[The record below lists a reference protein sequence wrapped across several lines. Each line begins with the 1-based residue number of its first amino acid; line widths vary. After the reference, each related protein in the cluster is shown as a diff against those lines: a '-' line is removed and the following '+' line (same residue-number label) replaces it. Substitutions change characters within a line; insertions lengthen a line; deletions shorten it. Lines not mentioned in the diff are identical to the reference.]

1 MDWDDLRFFLAVARA
16 GTLSGA
22 ARSLAVNHAT
32 VLRRLRALESSLDA
46 TLFDR
51 RPDGYGLTGAGE
63 EILAHAE
70 RMEEEASAVDR
81 RVTGR
86 DVRLAGEVRVTTV
99 DSIADGIIAPN
110 VHAFAALYPGIALE
124 LSATDQWVSLSRREA
139 DIAVRPANDPGDS
152 MVGRRL
158 GRLGFGI
165 YAADTYLADH
175 PFNDWADA
183 RVILGDGDLAETA
196 AVRWYRKQTEGSR
209 AAVRATSYLT
219 VREACRGGG
228 GIACLPRFLA
238 EGLTQVAEAPDTVD
252 VDVWLLTHPELR
264 KNARIRAVL
273 DWLGPLVQQFLG
285 PRSS

>member
-32 VLRRLRALESSLDA
+32 VLRRLRALEAALDA

-99 DSIADGIIAPN
+99 DSIADGIIAP
-110 VHAFAALYPGIALE
+110 HGHDFAAQYPGIVLE
-124 LSATDQWVSLSRREA
+124 LSVTDQWVSLSRREA

-158 GRLGFGI
+158 GRLGFGL
-165 YAADTYLADH
+165 YASDGYLADN
-175 PFNDWADA
+175 PFTGWPGA
-183 RVILGDGDLAETA
+183 RVIQGDGDLTETD
-196 AVRWYRKQTEGSR
+196 AVRWFRKQSDGGSI
-209 AAVRATSYLT
+209 AVRATSYLT
-219 VREACRGGG
+219 IREACRGGG
-228 GIACLPRFLA
+228 GIACLPKFLA
-238 EGLTQVAEAPDTVD
+238 EGLTQVAEAPDTVA

-273 DWLGPLVQQFLG
+273 DWLGPLVKPAIEAG
-285 PRSS
+285 SR

>member
-32 VLRRLRALESSLDA
+32 VLRRLRALEASLEA

-86 DVRLAGEVRVTTV
+86 DIRLAGEVRVTTV
-99 DSIADGIIAPN
+99 DSIADGIIAPRIQD
-110 VHAFAALYPGIALE
+110 FAALYPGIALE
-124 LSATDQWVSLSRREA
+124 VSATDQWVSLSRREA

-158 GRLGFGI
+158 GQLRFGL
-165 YAADTYLADH
+165 YASSGYLAEY
-175 PFNDWADA
+175 PFTDWPEA
-183 RVILGDGDLAETA
+183 RVIQGDGDLAETA
-196 AVRWYRKQTEGSR
+196 AVRWFRKQAETAR
-209 AAVRATSYLT
+209 TAIRATSYLT

-228 GIACLPRFLA
+228 GIACLPAFLA
-238 EGLTQVAEAPDTVD
+238 QGLTQVAEAPEAVA

-273 DWLGPLVQQFLG
+273 DWLAPLVQKAMG
-285 PRSS
+285 PAA